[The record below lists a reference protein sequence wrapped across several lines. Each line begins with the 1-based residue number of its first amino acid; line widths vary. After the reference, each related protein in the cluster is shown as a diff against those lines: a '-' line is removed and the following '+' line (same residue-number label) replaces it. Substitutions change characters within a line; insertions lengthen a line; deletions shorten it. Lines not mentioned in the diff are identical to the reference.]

1 MKTAAQVIHEQAQ
14 QAAAQRLKRA
24 ATFAA
29 LHVKKPLFS
38 KRMGKGPAAVLVR
51 FEWPGVCRVF
61 DPATG
66 DLICESVPGRPDVL
80 SPVRPGA

>member
-1 MKTAAQVIHEQAQ
+1 MKTAAQMIREQAE
-14 QAAAQRLKRA
+14 QAVAQRLKRA

-29 LHVKKPLFS
+29 LHVKNPMFQ
-38 KRMGKGPAAVLVR
+38 KRMGKGAGAVLVR
-51 FEWPGVCRVF
+51 IDWPGVCRVF

-80 SPVRPGA
+80 SPIRSGA